1 MNVDINAS
9 DMKFYVEGTLC
20 RSRLK
25 LVLVKVELRHG
36 TIVKW
41 ILLYEIILLIV
52 KIVKSSLEELLF

>member
-9 DMKFYVEGTLC
+9 YMKFYVKGILC

-25 LVLVKVELRHG
+25 LALVKVKLRRG
-36 TIVKW
+36 TVVKW

-52 KIVKSSLEELLF
+52 KIVKSGLEV